1 MTLQQLTYILAI
13 DQHRHFARA
22 AEACH
27 VTQATLSMMV
37 QKLEAELEVQIFDR
51 SRQPVEPTPLG
62 RRILEQARAVL
73 HQATGLQE
81 LVREEREGLQGELR
95 LGIIPTLAPYLL
107 PPFLSR
113 FAEEHPGVRLH
124 VSEHTTATLVEKLRA
139 GQLDMALLST
149 PLHEPALREQ
159 PLFQEAF
166 VLYVGPD
173 EKLPKGPL
181 TPKALDVDR
190 LWLLEEGHCMRDQVL
205 SLCELNRRREEGGAR
220 LLYQAGSIETLRHLV
235 DHQGGF
241 TLLPEMAARHLS
253 SELQARVHRF
263 ASPEPM
269 REIGLVS
276 LATYPRR
283 RRLEAVRKTIITA
296 T

>member
-22 AEACH
+22 ADACH

-62 RRILEQARAVL
+62 RKILEQARAVVQ
-73 HQATGLQE
+73 QAAGLQE
-81 LVREEREGLQGELR
+81 LVREEREGLRGELR

-113 FAEEHPGVRLH
+113 FAEQYPAVRLH
-124 VSEHTTATLVEKLRA
+124 VSEHTTATLVEKLRS

-149 PLHEPALREQ
+149 PLHEHGLREKA
-159 PLFQEAF
+159 LFQEAF

-173 EKLPKGPL
+173 EHLPKGPL

-241 TLLPEMAARHLS
+241 TLLPEMATRHLS
-253 SELQARVHRF
+253 PEQKARIHRF
-263 ASPEPM
+263 TSPEPA
-269 REIGLVS
+269 REVGLVS

-283 RRLEAVRKTIITA
+283 RLLEAVRSMILP
-296 T
+296 